1 MPLLGNR
8 CDGFAAGAMMQQL
21 CMNDMGKL
29 GPFALGDAST
39 TLVSRRELLLGA

>member
-1 MPLLGNR
+1 
-8 CDGFAAGAMMQQL
+8 MMQQL

-29 GPFALGDAST
+29 GPFALGGAST